1 MVTNE
6 PIWILDS
13 DVACLSMYHQ
23 TLGLQY
29 PLKIFATF
37 EEFSVAFRDAEQ
49 GHPRLLIVEPEENRS
64 AISNFF
70 SGFLNPESA
79 THFPQTMI
87 VSRVDD
93 LDLMRFYMRV
103 GVKDYILKPIRPN
116 ELIAKVERA
125 LQQINSRSILIFR
138 NELDGQQVTNLT
150 FREHQ
155 ILTVLLNKPSRTCPR
170 DILLDA
176 VWNKTLVNRKTLDV
190 HVFNLRRKLRPMG
203 YDIVCREQ
211 QLILSKITPKTLS
224 AN

>member
-1 MVTNE
+1 MLTNE
-6 PIWILDS
+6 PIWVLES

-37 EEFSVAFRDAEQ
+37 EAFAEAFRGADP
-49 GHPRLLIVEPEENRS
+49 GHPRLLIVEPEEHKA
-64 AISNFF
+64 AITNFF

-87 VSRVDD
+87 VSRNDD
-93 LDLMRFYMRV
+93 IDLMRFFMRV

-116 ELIAKVERA
+116 ELVAKVERA

-155 ILTVLLNKPSRTCPR
+155 ILTVLLNKPARTCPR
-170 DILLDA
+170 DIMLDA
-176 VWNKTLVNRKTLDV
+176 VWNKTQVNRKTLDV

-203 YDIVCREQ
+203 A
-211 QLILSKITPKTLS
+211 T
-224 AN
+224 